1 MKPTP
6 EQRMKM
12 TRYVAV
18 FVGIVPLVGVALAPE
33 LLSLSF
39 FTRALRTSIAVV
51 AAMGFYLPYFNSNR
65 GATIG
70 LAASGIA
77 TTVWYLLDNP
87 FGIDNMYIA
96 IIIPFLVLVIDRF
109 FSPPAKKDQPL
120 KGELS

>member
-1 MKPTP
+1 
-6 EQRMKM
+6 
-12 TRYVAV
+12 
-18 FVGIVPLVGVALAPE
+18 
-33 LLSLSF
+33 
-39 FTRALRTSIAVV
+39 
-51 AAMGFYLPYFNSNR
+51 MGFYLPYFNSNR

-70 LAASGIA
+70 LTASGVT

-96 IIIPFLVLVIDRF
+96 IIIPFLVLVIDRL